1 MSVLLPKIGYLEISN
16 FFSAT
21 NLKENTVNQRQLI
34 LTCNLE
40 VLKEHLWLGTS
51 TNKAQLLLDACYQSK
66 SEVTIEKGKYNSHN
80 QYFTI
85 AINYGIFAVL
95 AFLVAIIL
103 YTQKAKQLFF
113 SRYKLG
119 VFNYYAH

>member
-1 MSVLLPKIGYLEISN
+1 MFSPALKNRINEISD
-16 FFSAT
+16 FLVQT

-51 TNKAQLLLDACYQSK
+51 TNKAQILLDDCYQSN
-66 SEVTIEKGKYNSHN
+66 SELVFEKGKYNSHN

-85 AINYGIFAVL
+85 AINYGILLYL
-95 AFLVAIIL
+95 AF
-103 YTQKAKQLFF
+103 
-113 SRYKLG
+113 
-119 VFNYYAH
+119 